1 MGVWDFMDYEQQQQ
15 KWLKRAEDPL
25 LAPQERAV
33 FIAIAELIAAQ
44 RNLET
49 AKVEERIYL
58 RERSKDS

>member
-1 MGVWDFMDYEQQQQ
+1 MGVYDFMDFEQRRK

-44 RNLET
+44 RNLYT

-58 RERSKDS
+58 RERSKD

>member
-58 RERSKDS
+58 RERSKD

>member
-1 MGVWDFMDYEQQQQ
+1 MGVWDFMDYEQRRQ

-33 FIAIAELIAAQ
+33 FIAMAELIAAQ

-58 RERSKDS
+58 RERSKK

>member
-1 MGVWDFMDYEQQQQ
+1 MGVYDFMDFEQRRQ

-33 FIAIAELIAAQ
+33 FIAMAELIAAQ

-58 RERSKDS
+58 RERFKK

>member
-1 MGVWDFMDYEQQQQ
+1 MGVWDFMDYEQQRQN
-15 KWLKRAEDPL
+15 WLERAEDPL

-58 RERSKDS
+58 RERSKD

>member
-1 MGVWDFMDYEQQQQ
+1 MGVWDFMDIEQRRQ

-33 FIAIAELIAAQ
+33 FIAMAELIAAQ

-58 RERSKDS
+58 RERSKK

>member
-1 MGVWDFMDYEQQQQ
+1 MGVWDFMDYEQQRQ
-15 KWLKRAEDPL
+15 KCLERAEDPL

-58 RERSKDS
+58 RERSKD

>member
-1 MGVWDFMDYEQQQQ
+1 MGVWDFMGYQQERE

-33 FIAIAELIAAQ
+33 FIAMAELIAAQ

-58 RERSKDS
+58 RERYKD

>member
-1 MGVWDFMDYEQQQQ
+1 MGVWDFMDYEQRRQ

-58 RERSKDS
+58 RERFKD